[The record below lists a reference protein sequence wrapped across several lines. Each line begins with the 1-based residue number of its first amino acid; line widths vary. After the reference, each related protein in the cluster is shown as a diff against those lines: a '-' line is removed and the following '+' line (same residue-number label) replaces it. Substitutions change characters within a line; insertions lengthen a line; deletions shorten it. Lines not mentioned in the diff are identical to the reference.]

1 MPEGD
6 SNTRCWR
13 VRWTRPSI
21 VARPKQAPYAKSS
34 SSSEEAARANR
45 RPRRKCKAPIIEQYA
60 ATRPQHEGST
70 KLYALLSYPC
80 CSTTERAATENVA
93 ASPTA
98 AISSR
103 TQAGRSR
110 DRGLDRKAGQLAI
123 TFAELHSTRR
133 WAGYFLAQT
142 LSAPARAHRARSNS
156 GCSSCRDDRP
166 KLAASGWSSASAISS
181 SADGD
186 VTPTAVTSGVPV
198 PVNRA
203 RAVAEVT
210 EVHRRLRK
218 SESAYMYMRLVRT
231 GTMLNQRGTSQ
242 QVSILTVN
250 STD

>member
-1 MPEGD
+1 MHGTSQATTRLQKYSRLDTETRQHDSSRAQDQEAAGTAVGHCRSRPGEEVARGRRRRWNQCSIELNEVEEPEGD

-45 RPRRKCKAPIIEQYA
+45 PPRRKCKAPIIEQYA

-80 CSTTERAATENVA
+80 CSTTERPATENVA

-133 WAGYFLAQT
+133 WAG
-142 LSAPARAHRARSNS
+142 
-156 GCSSCRDDRP
+156 
-166 KLAASGWSSASAISS
+166 
-181 SADGD
+181 
-186 VTPTAVTSGVPV
+186 
-198 PVNRA
+198 
-203 RAVAEVT
+203 
-210 EVHRRLRK
+210 
-218 SESAYMYMRLVRT
+218 
-231 GTMLNQRGTSQ
+231 
-242 QVSILTVN
+242 
-250 STD
+250 

>member
-1 MPEGD
+1 MHGTSQATTRLQKYSRLDTETRQHDSSRAQDQEAAGTAVGHCRSRPGEEVARGRRRRWNQCSIELNEVEEPEGD

-45 RPRRKCKAPIIEQYA
+45 RPRRKCEAPIIEQYA

-80 CSTTERAATENVA
+80 CSTTERPATENVA

-133 WAGYFLAQT
+133 WAG
-142 LSAPARAHRARSNS
+142 
-156 GCSSCRDDRP
+156 
-166 KLAASGWSSASAISS
+166 
-181 SADGD
+181 
-186 VTPTAVTSGVPV
+186 
-198 PVNRA
+198 
-203 RAVAEVT
+203 
-210 EVHRRLRK
+210 
-218 SESAYMYMRLVRT
+218 
-231 GTMLNQRGTSQ
+231 
-242 QVSILTVN
+242 
-250 STD
+250 

>member
-1 MPEGD
+1 MHGTSQATTRLQKYSRLDTETRQHDSSRAQDQEAAGTAVGHCRSKPGEEVARGRRRRWNQCSIELNEVEEPEGD

-21 VARPKQAPYAKSS
+21 VARPKAKQAPYAKSS
-34 SSSEEAARANR
+34 SSSEEAARANC
-45 RPRRKCKAPIIEQYA
+45 RPRRKCEAPIIEQYA

-80 CSTTERAATENVA
+80 CSTTERPATENVA

-133 WAGYFLAQT
+133 WAG
-142 LSAPARAHRARSNS
+142 
-156 GCSSCRDDRP
+156 
-166 KLAASGWSSASAISS
+166 
-181 SADGD
+181 
-186 VTPTAVTSGVPV
+186 
-198 PVNRA
+198 
-203 RAVAEVT
+203 
-210 EVHRRLRK
+210 
-218 SESAYMYMRLVRT
+218 
-231 GTMLNQRGTSQ
+231 
-242 QVSILTVN
+242 
-250 STD
+250 